1 MKQAKDTSEEYEY
14 YTPQEI
20 EALDKYQDFTENY
33 FDDDELYDI
42 IIKYKYDDEKIKN
55 ELSDMLRGVK
65 RGDEYKWFEEYEKV
79 KQERSV
85 RGDSKHTKHNRRD
98 KSSSENS

>member
-1 MKQAKDTSEEYEY
+1 MKQSKKELEEYEY
-14 YTPQEI
+14 YTEKEL
-20 EALDKYQDFTENY
+20 EALDKYQDFTEHY

-65 RGDEYKWFEEYEKV
+65 RGDEYKWHEYGK
-79 KQERSV
+79 
-85 RGDSKHTKHNRRD
+85 SKLLNI
-98 KSSSENS
+98 NSL

>member
-1 MKQAKDTSEEYEY
+1 MSKSKSNSDDSVEVYTDEEIKLLDHYHEY
-14 YTPQEI
+14 SNN
-20 EALDKYQDFTENY
+20 L

-65 RGDEYKWFEEYEKV
+65 RGDEYKWHEYGK
-79 KQERSV
+79 
-85 RGDSKHTKHNRRD
+85 SKLLNI
-98 KSSSENS
+98 NSL